1 ALPPER
7 RGRGARADGL
17 LAPGAPGQEAPGAVG
32 GGGVRR
38 AGRGAVAPAT
48 APGADCAEPG
58 RRVFDRFKLFA
69 RAESLGGVESL
80 VCHPASMTHALVPR
94 EARLAMGFAD
104 GLLRLSVG
112 IEDVEDLLADL
123 DAALEGLGAQGAS
136 CHCRARSG

>member
-1 ALPPER
+1 VFYPGLENHPQHELAKRQASGFGGMISFVP
-7 RGRGARADGL
+7 GDGSL
-17 LAPGAPGQEAPGAVG
+17 E
-32 GGGVRR
+32 
-38 AGRGAVAPAT
+38 T
-48 APGADCAEPG
+48 G

-123 DAALEGLGAQGAS
+123 DSALECLA
-136 CHCRARSG
+136 